1 MAGEGNISRSS
12 AGIYNMYIPNDKG
25 RQTTA
30 LPGEQTFKPNRRT
43 TEIIIFE
50 IILWTARFGNLL
62 VFLSFILNQLT
73 WEM

>member
-30 LPGEQTFKPNRRT
+30 LPGEETFKPNRRT

-50 IILWTARFGNLL
+50 IIL
-62 VFLSFILNQLT
+62 
-73 WEM
+73 